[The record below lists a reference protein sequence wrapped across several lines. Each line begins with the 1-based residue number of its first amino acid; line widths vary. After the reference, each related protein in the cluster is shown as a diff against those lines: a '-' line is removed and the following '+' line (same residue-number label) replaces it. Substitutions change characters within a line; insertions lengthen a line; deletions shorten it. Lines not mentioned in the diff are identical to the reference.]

1 MLRRTPFLVLA
12 VALGFAGCAEPQPPE
27 FLSKE
32 SKFRVQFGRPP
43 KVYDQP
49 DHGIPTK
56 LFTVSTSDGAYTV
69 RAYDLP
75 VPADD
80 AARAASK
87 LLDEAKGDLL
97 RSVGGT
103 QTASESITL
112 AGKYPGRA
120 FTATVTEPNP
130 GLLRGRIYLAG
141 TRLYKVTVFGTAE
154 FVNAPAATAFL
165 ESFMVVE

>member
-1 MLRRTPFLVLA
+1 MYRSVLFLLIA
-12 VALGFAGCAEPQPPE
+12 VGFAGCAEPQPPE

-32 SKFRVQFGRPP
+32 HRFRVRFGSPP

-49 DHGIPTK
+49 DNGIPTQ
-56 LFTVSTSDGAYTV
+56 LFTVVAPNGAYTV
-69 RAYDLP
+69 RAYELP
-75 VPADD
+75 VPAD
-80 AARAASK
+80 AAAQTADR

-103 QTASESITL
+103 PTAGESVVL

-120 FTATVTEPNP
+120 FAATAARPQP

-141 TRLYKVTVFGTAE
+141 TRLYKVTVFGAPD
-154 FVNAPAATAFL
+154 FVNSPDATAFL
-165 ESFMVVE
+165 DSFMIVE